1 MDLYNHDVF
10 YRIWIFTIDDMK
22 YSIGLME
29 ENDSDCDK
37 LYTFSVFK
45 RIFSGI
51 CGFLYFPTLVTIK
64 KTVRIFTKIE
74 KCNGEIINLYNV
86 IRWKEDI
93 LWNM

>member
-37 LYTFSVFK
+37 LYKFNVFK
-45 RIFSGI
+45 RILFGYLWIPLFSYSGHN
-51 CGFLYFPTLVTIK
+51 K
-64 KTVRIFTKIE
+64 E
-74 KCNGEIINLYNV
+74 NGMNIYKN
-86 IRWKEDI
+86 RKMQW
-93 LWNM
+93 